1 MPREERRIVKRHHD
15 REEDQESQRV
25 EDHRARPARPSALSF
40 IQHAPELYAYRP
52 PGLGGED
59 ADVTPKLT
67 WRKRMRGWPP
77 SGAVDGGPDL
87 LKQAVGRCDLMVEPN
102 RQSAPWRVERVEQS
116 VPQ

>member
-25 EDHRARPARPSALSF
+25 EYHRARSARPSALSF

-59 ADVTPKLT
+59 ADGTPKLT
-67 WRKRMRGWPP
+67 CRKRMRGWPP
-77 SGAVDGGPDL
+77 SGAVVGRPDL
-87 LKQAVGRCDLMVEPN
+87 LTQGVGRSNLTVK
-102 RQSAPWRVERVEQS
+102 
-116 VPQ
+116 